1 MNCQNSLKCARAR
14 LFEAC
19 DELSQL
25 SMKCKNYR
33 SLFVSFVYPQI
44 SHVIPICYQART
56 PLVVGTVLALR
67 QFKSKIKCLMGGGG
81 VAHFDG

>member
-44 SHVIPICYQART
+44 SHVICYQVRT